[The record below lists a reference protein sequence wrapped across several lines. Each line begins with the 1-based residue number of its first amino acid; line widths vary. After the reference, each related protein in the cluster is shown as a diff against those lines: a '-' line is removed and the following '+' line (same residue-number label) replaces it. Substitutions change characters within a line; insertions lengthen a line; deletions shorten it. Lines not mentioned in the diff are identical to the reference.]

1 MTRPLGVAHLTAV
14 TLAPPAFIEAAARAG
29 FDRVGLRLL
38 RVTETSPGYP
48 LMDDPALMRA
58 TRAALA
64 ATGLTVNDI
73 EFVRITPDL
82 DPAGLRAFLDAGAEL
97 GARHVIAAPYDPD
110 LGRLADRLGTLSRLA
125 AERGLGVVL
134 EFFPWTVVPD
144 LAAALAVAKAAGDGV
159 AVLADSLHFD
169 RSGSALALLR
179 DTPASLLPFAHLAD
193 APVHPPYAEA
203 ELLHTARDERLPPGE
218 GKIDLPAFLDT
229 LPPGSPVVAEV
240 PMAALTRSRG
250 EDAVLQRVAA
260 ACRRL
265 LDRQAGAAA
274 PLP

>member
-58 TRAALA
+58 TRRALA

-73 EFVRITPDL
+73 EFVRITPGL
-82 DPAGLRAFLDAGAEL
+82 DPADLRAFLDAGAEL

-110 LGRLADRLGTLSRLA
+110 LARLADRLGALSRLA
-125 AERGLGVVL
+125 AERGLSVVL

-144 LAAALAVAKAAGDGV
+144 LSAALVVARAAGGV
-159 AVLADSLHFD
+159 GVLADSLHFD
-169 RSGSALALLR
+169 RSGSSLALLR
-179 DTPASLLPFAHLAD
+179 ETQACLLPFAHLAD
-193 APVHPPYAEA
+193 APVHAPYTEA
-203 ELLHTARDERLPPGE
+203 ELLHTARDERLPPGD
-218 GKIDLPAFLDT
+218 GRIALQAFLDA

-240 PMAALTRSRG
+240 PMTALARSRG
-250 EDAVLQRVAA
+250 EDAVLHRVAA